1 MLFSEV
7 FVEMEY
13 IDRHEEA
20 AKREAERREKLGPNG
35 RNAENARHE
44 AELLES
50 KAEFNAAQQR
60 LSQLPPNEKAAAYAK
75 AQRIRNKIDQ
85 EREERRLEREQQAI
99 INKKIREGE
108 KKAMADSEIEHAKE
122 VARVRREEKMMALN
136 VSNDEKKRRIDF
148 LKNAARR
155 RDERLAREAAM
166 LTQTSSGGRRKSCTL
181 RKHKRTLR
189 KHKRRTHKRTHRRT
203 HKH

>member
-1 MLFSEV
+1 
-7 FVEMEY
+7 MEY

-35 RNAENARHE
+35 RNAENARYE

-75 AQRIRNKIDQ
+75 AQRIRNKIHQ

-108 KKAMADSEIEHAKE
+108 KKAMADSEIEYAKK
-122 VARVRREEKMMALN
+122 VARDRREEEMMALN
-136 VSNDEKKRRIDF
+136 VPNGEKQRRKEFI
-148 LKNAARR
+148 KNAARR

-166 LTQTSSGGRRKSCTL
+166 QTQTSSGGRRKSCTL

-203 HKH
+203 HKR

>member
-1 MLFSEV
+1 
-7 FVEMEY
+7 MEY

>member
-1 MLFSEV
+1 
-7 FVEMEY
+7 MEY

-35 RNAENARHE
+35 RNAENARYE

-75 AQRIRNKIDQ
+75 AQRIRNKIHQ

-108 KKAMADSEIEHAKE
+108 KKAMADSEIEYAKT
-122 VARVRREEKMMALN
+122 VARDRRKEEMMALN
-136 VSNDEKKRRIDF
+136 VPNGEKQRRKEFI
-148 LKNAARR
+148 KNAARR
-155 RDERLAREAAM
+155 RDERLAREAAAQ
-166 LTQTSSGGRRKSCTL
+166 TQTSSGGRRKSRTL

-189 KHKRRTHKRTHRRT
+189 KHKRRTNKR
-203 HKH
+203 